1 MTVHL
6 QQIERLYHAALEHD
20 ESEWEAFLDVEC
32 AGDEDLRRE
41 VNSLLFYSKHSER
54 FIESPALE
62 TVARELAAEHG
73 DEEASRGYSDSI
85 QNLEGHTISHYEVI
99 SHLATGGMG
108 VVYRAKDVLLGRI
121 VALKF
126 LPENF
131 AQDPY
136 ALSRFQREART
147 ASSLNHANICTLY
160 EVGEHE
166 ARPFMVMEYLD
177 GQPLQQ
183 LISGRP
189 LETDRLLQLALEIA
203 DALEAAHGEGIIH
216 CDIKPANIVVTRRG
230 HAKILDFGVAK
241 LRPQTSVEMDSLAAK
256 QNLRGISLM
265 EAVAKDRENCD
276 PALSSRGT
284 AIGTVSYMSPEQ
296 ARGEELDARTDL
308 FSFGA
313 VLYEMATG
321 RQTFSGRT
329 TAAVMHALL
338 MEQPKRPLELNPTLP
353 QDLERFICK
362 ALEKD
367 RAARYQSATEMLA
380 DLNALKDERYID
392 AQRKNKPGHLSVF
405 ALGSIA
411 LLILTLAYFYPRAPR
426 SNYLTNKDTILLADF
441 INNTSDSVWNETLK
455 QWLRV
460 DLDQSPYLNILSDES
475 VSKLLQYAG
484 RSPNER
490 VTPELAR
497 ELCQRAG
504 SKAILLGS
512 ISSIGRHY
520 VIELQAKNCENGEP
534 IAEEQ
539 KEANS
544 REDVLTKLQDAGVSM
559 RNKLGESLASINKYH
574 VPLEQATTSSLEA
587 LQAYSAALKIRQSR
601 GDNEA
606 FPLLKQAVALDSN
619 FAMAHAVLAAVYSN
633 LDDAAMASEHAKQAF
648 ALRDRVTER
657 ERFYVD
663 SSYYSMATG
672 ELEKELEVYEQ
683 WRLAYPRDPSPLHK
697 LAYCEGFLGRYERAA
712 AEYDEALK
720 LEPNDVVN
728 YIDLASTYIVLNR
741 LDDALDVLHELQARK
756 LEHEYTAEVSYL
768 LAFMRD
774 DTAEMD
780 RLVAAADKNPESQDI
795 LLSSQ
800 SDTEALH
807 GRLQKAREL
816 LLRAV
821 ESAKQNGQE
830 ERASE
835 WQVHAALW
843 EAELGD
849 LATAQRLVTTALPA
863 TERKDVPA
871 EAAVAALALARAGDV
886 TRAESLLQDLTRQF
900 PADVWMNR
908 YWLPSIRAAIELD
921 RHNPAQ
927 AIEILQAAK
936 PYELGGDPITLDT
949 LYPIY
954 LRGQAYLMQRNSRAA
969 VSEFEK
975 ILEYRGRVANGVFGS
990 LAYLQLGRAYM
1001 SSSNTPKARSAY
1013 QQFLA
1018 LWKDADSDA
1027 LLLRQ
1032 AKTEYSTLHL
1042 QISH

>member
-1 MTVHL
+1 MIGRTL
-6 QQIERLYHAALEHD
+6 SRYHIVDKL
-20 ESEWEAFLDVEC
+20 
-32 AGDEDLRRE
+32 G
-41 VNSLLFYSKHSER
+41 
-54 FIESPALE
+54 
-62 TVARELAAEHG
+62 G
-73 DEEASRGYSDSI
+73 
-85 QNLEGHTISHYEVI
+85 
-99 SHLATGGMG
+99 GGMG
-108 VVYRAKDVLLGRI
+108 VVYKAEDTELGRF

-126 LPENF
+126 LSEDL
-131 AQDPY
+131 AQDSL
-136 ALSRFQREART
+136 ALERFRREARS
-147 ASSLNHANICTLY
+147 ASALNHPNICT
-160 EVGEHE
+160 VHE
-166 ARPFMVMEYLD
+166 IGKQDGRVFLVMEFLD
-177 GQPLQQ
+177 GQTLKRR
-183 LISGRP
+183 ISGRP
-189 LETDRLLQLALEIA
+189 LPIEEVLELGIEIA
-203 DALEAAHGEGIIH
+203 DALEAAHSEGIIH
-216 CDIKPANIVVTRRG
+216 RDIKPANIFVTKRG

-241 LRPQTSVEMDSLAAK
+241 LRLQDRTETGLVANEK
-256 QNLRGISLM
+256 RLRGLSVTD
-265 EAVAKDRENCD
+265 AVELYNEHRD
-276 PALSSRGT
+276 PTLTGRGATIGT
-284 AIGTVSYMSPEQ
+284 ACYMSPEQ

-353 QDLERFICK
+353 QDLERVICK
-362 ALEKD
+362 ALQKD

-380 DLNALKDERYID
+380 DLNALKDERHID

-544 REDVLTKLQDAGVSM
+544 REDVLAKRQDAGVSM
-559 RNKLGESLASINKYH
+559 RNKLGESLASIDKYH

-663 SSYYSMATG
+663 SSYYNMATG

-741 LDDALDVLHELQARK
+741 LDDARNVLDELQARK
-756 LEHEYTAEVSYL
+756 LEHEYTAEV
-768 LAFMRD
+768 
-774 DTAEMD
+774 
-780 RLVAAADKNPESQDI
+780 
-795 LLSSQ
+795 
-800 SDTEALH
+800 
-807 GRLQKAREL
+807 
-816 LLRAV
+816 
-821 ESAKQNGQE
+821 
-830 ERASE
+830 
-835 WQVHAALW
+835 
-843 EAELGD
+843 
-849 LATAQRLVTTALPA
+849 
-863 TERKDVPA
+863 
-871 EAAVAALALARAGDV
+871 
-886 TRAESLLQDLTRQF
+886 
-900 PADVWMNR
+900 
-908 YWLPSIRAAIELD
+908 
-921 RHNPAQ
+921 
-927 AIEILQAAK
+927 
-936 PYELGGDPITLDT
+936 
-949 LYPIY
+949 
-954 LRGQAYLMQRNSRAA
+954 
-969 VSEFEK
+969 
-975 ILEYRGRVANGVFGS
+975 
-990 LAYLQLGRAYM
+990 
-1001 SSSNTPKARSAY
+1001 
-1013 QQFLA
+1013 
-1018 LWKDADSDA
+1018 
-1027 LLLRQ
+1027 
-1032 AKTEYSTLHL
+1032 
-1042 QISH
+1042 